1 MPRLYIHLLSTG
13 LLLLA
18 ACSVFE
24 PLPTAI
30 PTRQLTGPTTAPSPV
45 FRGELPTEVPLFT
58 GQNDPTAAAMP
69 SGGDLP
75 PLPLGEASAGGIQ
88 QGIAITGGDGRIL
101 TGDLYTGAGGG
112 LRVPGLLMLA
122 PDSTAWLDLPLRLQ
136 AAGFT
141 VLTMSTDE
149 VVSSGDLSAALQSL
163 KDVVTVDPGRMGV
176 IGAQNGAD
184 LALFGCSV
192 ELLCDVVALVSP
204 TQHDSLLVAMQRYN
218 PRSIF
223 LAAGEGDTTGISAAR
238 ALEDYAQ
245 GPARLE
251 TGPGAER
258 GALLIQ
264 ANPIIGDRLI
274 EWLSGQFAL

>member
-1 MPRLYIHLLSTG
+1 M
-13 LLLLA
+13 LLA

-30 PTRQLTGPTTAPSPV
+30 PTRQLTGPTSTPGTIV
-45 FRGELPTEVPLFT
+45 RGEPPTEAPLFA

-69 SGGDLP
+69 SGGELP
-75 PLPLGEASAGGIQ
+75 PLPLGDASAGGVQ

-101 TGDLYTGAGGG
+101 TGDLYSGVGVR
-112 LRVPGLLMLA
+112 LPGLLMLA

-149 VVSSGDLSAALQSL
+149 VVSSGDLSAAMQSL
-163 KDVVTVDPGRMGV
+163 SDLVTVDPGRMGV
-176 IGAQNGAD
+176 IGAQAGAD

-204 TQHDSLLVAMQRYN
+204 TQQDPLLVAMQRFN

-223 LAAGEGDTTGISAAR
+223 LAAGEGDVIGIGAAR

-258 GALLIQ
+258 GAMLIQ
-264 ANPIIGDRLI
+264 ANPSIGDRLI
-274 EWLSGQFAL
+274 EWLQAQFAQ